1 MKMNDTIARLLKD
14 LGVAQMFGV
23 IGDVNLFIVD
33 RFMKEGG
40 KYTSATTES
49 AAVLMAS
56 GWAQVTGKT
65 GVATVTCGP
74 GLVNAL
80 MPIVEAVAFHRQ
92 PQRSSLR
99 SFWVPGAVH
108 VAGALASNEPVDE
121 SYLKS
126 LGVLD
131 QLPSWRQMAE
141 TMVERAE
148 EQAA

>member
-1 MKMNDTIARLLKD
+1 M
-14 LGVAQMFGV
+14 
-23 IGDVNLFIVD
+23 
-33 RFMKEGG
+33 
-40 KYTSATTES
+40 
-49 AAVLMAS
+49 
-56 GWAQVTGKT
+56 
-65 GVATVTCGP
+65 
-74 GLVNAL
+74 
-80 MPIVEAVAFHRQ
+80 
-92 PQRSSLR
+92 
-99 SFWVPGAVH
+99 H